1 MYVAFHSET
10 QWQREVIIQG
20 YHWLQ
25 LKPPLLVITV
35 IIKMSIIFYQTKDET
50 ICKSF
55 QLCLIK
61 NAKDKKWVLKSENC
75 VCFVMHACV
84 FFQYNV

>member
-25 LKPPLLVITV
+25 LNPPLLVITV
-35 IIKMSIIFYQTKDET
+35 IIKMSIIFYQKKKNKRT

-55 QLCLIK
+55 KLCLIK
-61 NAKDKKWVLKSENC
+61 NAKDKKSVLSEKLC
-75 VCFVMHACV
+75 LLCYACV
-84 FFQYNV
+84 FFQ